1 MRLRNVLAAGAAA
14 ATVVPAALAAP
25 AAATADPAVRA
36 AVSDT
41 AANHAGASS
50 TAANQA
56 GASSTAASKATA
68 GTAEAGTAEENKAKA
83 SKAKASKAKE
93 TRAAV
98 RAPGDEPTCGTV
110 AAKSFPI
117 DSRIHGGPPVHHPG
131 GGFEQWSVDL
141 ANTTAEACRNIH
153 PVIVFTARDR
163 GLTPPRVTLEFY
175 DEDASRWRPAS
186 LETTAQDEVIGV
198 LDDGAFA
205 GFAVPAR
212 ATVTVRVRFALTA
225 DTPPNQVTVNAAVV
239 QRRGDDGDWVGES
252 GDYRFAVMD
261 DDGSG
266 LSVTRDELATTGTGA
281 LARLGMALGTILLGS
296 AVVVLASRKLRT
308 GRR

>member
-25 AAATADPAVRA
+25 AAAAVDPAVRA
-36 AVSDT
+36 AVSE
-41 AANHAGASS
+41 

-56 GASSTAASKATA
+56 GASKATA
-68 GTAEAGTAEENKAKA
+68 GTAEANKATAGTAEANKANA
-83 SKAKASKAKE
+83 
-93 TRAAV
+93 TRTAV

-141 ANTTAEACRNIH
+141 ANTTAEPCRNIH
-153 PVIVFTARDR
+153 PVIVFAARDR

-186 LETTAQDEVIGV
+186 LETTAQDEVVGV

>member
-25 AAATADPAVRA
+25 AAATADPAARA
-36 AVSDT
+36 AVSE
-41 AANHAGASS
+41 

-56 GASSTAASKATA
+56 TPSNATANNDTASKATA
-68 GTAEAGTAEENKAKA
+68 NNVTANKAA
-83 SKAKASKAKE
+83 VGV
-93 TRAAV
+93 TAV
-98 RAPGDEPTCGTV
+98 RAPGDEPTCGAV

-141 ANTTAEACRNIH
+141 ANTTAEPCRNIH
-153 PVIVFTARDR
+153 PVIVFAARDR

-186 LETTAQDEVIGV
+186 LETTAEDEVVGV

-281 LARLGMALGTILLGS
+281 LARLGMALGTIVLGS

>member
-25 AAATADPAVRA
+25 AAATADPAARA
-36 AVSDT
+36 AVSE
-41 AANHAGASS
+41 

-56 GASSTAASKATA
+56 TPSNATANNDTASKATA
-68 GTAEAGTAEENKAKA
+68 SKATA
-83 SKAKASKAKE
+83 SKATASKATGSKA
-93 TRAAV
+93 TANKAAVGVTAV
-98 RAPGDEPTCGTV
+98 RAPGDEPTCGAV

-141 ANTTAEACRNIH
+141 ANTTAEPCRNIH
-153 PVIVFTARDR
+153 PVIVFAARDR

-186 LETTAQDEVIGV
+186 LETTAEDEVVGV

-212 ATVTVRVRFALTA
+212 ATLTVRVRFALTA

-281 LARLGMALGTILLGS
+281 LARLGMALGTIVLGS

>member
-25 AAATADPAVRA
+25 AAATADPAARA
-36 AVSDT
+36 AVSE
-41 AANHAGASS
+41 

-56 GASSTAASKATA
+56 TPSNATANNDTTSNATASKATA
-68 GTAEAGTAEENKAKA
+68 SNATANKAA
-83 SKAKASKAKE
+83 VGV
-93 TRAAV
+93 TAV
-98 RAPGDEPTCGTV
+98 RAPGDEPTCGAV

-141 ANTTAEACRNIH
+141 ANTTAEPCRNIH
-153 PVIVFTARDR
+153 PVIVFAARDR

-186 LETTAQDEVIGV
+186 LETTAQDEVVGV

-281 LARLGMALGTILLGS
+281 LARLGMALGTIVLGS

>member
-25 AAATADPAVRA
+25 AAATADPAARA
-36 AVSDT
+36 AVSE
-41 AANHAGASS
+41 

-56 GASSTAASKATA
+56 TPNNATANNDTASNATASKATA
-68 GTAEAGTAEENKAKA
+68 SRATADKAA
-83 SKAKASKAKE
+83 VGV
-93 TRAAV
+93 TAV
-98 RAPGDEPTCGTV
+98 RAPGDEPTCGAV

-141 ANTTAEACRNIH
+141 ANTTAEPCRNIH
-153 PVIVFTARDR
+153 PVIVFAARDR

-186 LETTAQDEVIGV
+186 LETTAEDEVVGV

-281 LARLGMALGTILLGS
+281 LARLGMALGTIVLGS

>member
-25 AAATADPAVRA
+25 AAATADPAARA
-36 AVSDT
+36 AVSE
-41 AANHAGASS
+41 

-56 GASSTAASKATA
+56 TPSNATANNDTASKATA
-68 GTAEAGTAEENKAKA
+68 SKATANKAA
-83 SKAKASKAKE
+83 VGV
-93 TRAAV
+93 TAV
-98 RAPGDEPTCGTV
+98 RAPGDEPTCGAV

-141 ANTTAEACRNIH
+141 ANTTAEPCRNIH
-153 PVIVFTARDR
+153 PVIVFAARDR

-186 LETTAQDEVIGV
+186 LETTAQDEVVGV

-281 LARLGMALGTILLGS
+281 LARLGMALGTIVLGS